1 MFSVNLTSYLPE
13 LLILLA
19 IAIIVLI
26 ARRNPGENVYK
37 YVTNKATDFYDR
49 YAPYSFKMVRE
60 KAIELGQEYTP
71 RQYLTQVIILG
82 GIAALVGYFYF
93 YSIITAVIYAIIAI
107 AFIPYLAYLRLQ
119 RVYSEYIFEQ
129 IQTYTTNVIMEFNT
143 TQSFVK
149 SLEGV
154 RDSGI
159 LEEPVLSD
167 VKKMIDMSYQN
178 GTIDESIKYFNDKY
192 PFYMVKNMHQLF
204 LQITKEGA
212 RDSGQALEN
221 MSLDIDALDEGV
233 YRDQMDR
240 NNFHGRF
247 LRFGLILYLLI
258 VVLRFMLGED
268 NYMKL
273 LDIWYVQVILHAIV
287 IINAFF
293 LLSGEKYYN
302 EDTGGE

>member
-1 MFSVNLTSYLPE
+1 MKYLTE
-13 LLILLA
+13 LVCLLV
-19 IAIIVLI
+19 IAIITLLL
-26 ARRNPGENVYK
+26 RKNPGENLYK
-37 YVTNKATDFYDR
+37 YVAGKATVAYEK

-60 KAIELGQEYTP
+60 KAIELGQEFTP
-71 RQYLTQVIILG
+71 RQYLTQVIVLG
-82 GIAALVGYFYF
+82 GLAALVGYFYF
-93 YSIITAVIYAIIAI
+93 YSIIIAIIYAITAI
-107 AFIPYLAYLRLQ
+107 ATVPYLAYLRLQ

-149 SLEGV
+149 ALEGV

-159 LEEPVLSD
+159 LEDPVLSD
-167 VKKMIDMSYQN
+167 VKKMIEMSYQN
-178 GTIDESIKYFNDKY
+178 GTIDESIDYFNSKY

-221 MSLDIDALDEGV
+221 MSLDIDALVEGV

-247 LRFGLILYLLI
+247 LRFGLILYLLV
-258 VVLRFMLGED
+258 VVLRFMLGEE
-268 NYMKL
+268 NYIKL

-293 LLSGEKYYN
+293 MMSGEKYYN
-302 EDTGGE
+302 EDVGVE